1 VKSKR
6 PHLQRN
12 GEYRAAGRNTMSSHI
27 MSYVQA
33 VAVGLCTTVA
43 MGANWAVASDDCLAQ
58 PNRQPGQGGHWYY
71 RLDRVDKRKCW
82 HLEGSGATPRD
93 AGVTVGRPSLDT
105 PTLSSV
111 FSLLATDFLGATAA
125 KAQQDATSKDAH
137 ELHHVAED
145 RRSSD
150 SGVRQPR
157 LARYSDSNTAPEA
170 RSHRPSSAPPRA
182 KSMGQS
188 SALGQPERDA
198 LFQDFLRWRA
208 RETP

>member
-1 VKSKR
+1 M
-6 PHLQRN
+6 
-12 GEYRAAGRNTMSSHI
+12 ASHI
-27 MSYVQA
+27 MSYVKA

-58 PNRQPGQGGHWYY
+58 PTRQLGQGGHWYY

-82 HLEGSGATPRD
+82 YLEGPGETPRD
-93 AGVTVGRPSLDT
+93 AGAMVGRLSPDT

-111 FSLLATDFLGATAA
+111 FSLLATDFWGATAA

-137 ELHHVAED
+137 HLHNATED

-150 SGVRQPR
+150 FGVRRPLSAQ
-157 LARYSDSNTAPEA
+157 YSDPNTAPKA

-182 KSMGQS
+182 KGMDQS